1 MSIEIVTEDSTTYQ
15 KDELEKNAKKLIIDA
30 LEEYDAEP
38 WDMGLIVNI
47 IKTLKHQQQCF
58 NKIIKSTC
66 NTKRNTL

>member
-1 MSIEIVTEDSTTYQ
+1 MF

-47 IKTLKHQQQCF
+47 IKTLKHQ
-58 NKIIKSTC
+58 
-66 NTKRNTL
+66 